1 MSAAQTNKKVLF
13 PSALAPMVTD
23 GFIDQ
28 PNVEAVIL
36 RNAGTATVQL
46 WNGAYTLDSKETL
59 SINVTEFVANLQLQ
73 HIPVMFDTSS
83 GTVKKLQIVIIKSVT
98 C

>member
-1 MSAAQTNKKVLF
+1 MSQKIMF
-13 PSALAPMVTD
+13 PSALAPMTVN
-23 GFIDQ
+23 GYIDV
-28 PNVEAVIL
+28 PNVDAVIL

-59 SINVTEFVANLQLQ
+59 SINVTEFVAELQLQ
-73 HIPVMFDTSS
+73 QIPVMFDTGS
-83 GTVKKLQIVIIKSVT
+83 GSEQKLQILIVKSVT